1 MTIDVQ
7 EERKVKR
14 AQPLAVAFVLFL
26 LGAAAAYG
34 ATMYARSSAVVRS
47 ERKLGAEVVARLR
60 QGDAVETLGQ
70 QGRYYKVLV
79 DGKTGWIYFNK
90 LADDKPEDVASLLGS
105 GAGAG
110 AIDLTELEAGG
121 ALRGLT
127 PMAENY
133 IKASQLPQW
142 VVKALESMQSLKIE
156 QRDLEEFQRE
166 GRLGEYGEG
175 M

>member
-1 MTIDVQ
+1 MRRV
-7 EERKVKR
+7 
-14 AQPLAVAFVLFL
+14 QPLVVASVLFL

-47 ERKLGAEVVARLR
+47 ERKLGAQVVVRLR
-60 QGDAVETLGQ
+60 QGDAVETLAR

-79 DGKTGWIYFNK
+79 SGKTGWIYFNK
-90 LADDKPEDVASLLGS
+90 LAEDKPEDIASLLGS
-105 GAGAG
+105 GAAAG

-121 ALRGLT
+121 ALRGLS
-127 PMAENY
+127 PMADNY
-133 IKASQLPQW
+133 IKASRLPSW
-142 VVKALESMQSLKIE
+142 VVQALESMQSLKIE
-156 QRDLEEFQRE
+156 QGEFEEFQRE